1 VEIEHAIDEWKEI
14 LRNNVVVNSNQ
25 IEDVGGF
32 RPRRVPAFLYPESVD
47 EIRAILQIANKHRA
61 PIHPVSTGRNW
72 GLGSKIPVQDNTSIM
87 FLDKINK
94 IIEVNE
100 KFQYVIVEPGVTQ
113 GQLSTYLKMHHPLLV
128 INVGGGG
135 ESISIVG
142 NILERGTGVY
152 GVKNLQDILAMEI
165 MLPDGELIRTGLW
178 NTTLNIDA
186 EFLHTSSEGL
196 GADIRGLFV
205 QSNLG
210 IVTKMVVKLRQ
221 FNHPL
226 IANIMTDNLAEL
238 VETIRIFRS
247 KNYIE
252 PGTNIFDFH
261 QEQGAYYKIENI
273 PSLRWMAVAN
283 VFSSGLIRE
292 AAKACITNYLESKR
306 EFTVEFFDSQGQNNP
321 KHNIDNWLKYS
332 KGIVTNDNIK
342 NLYKHTNL
350 PFKDNFSLDEDFK
363 SSGFLVVNTVVPLD
377 GDKVKGALKVSEEV
391 AALFGITYS
400 DFGFSDLKE
409 FSLKMHWVFIFD
421 KTKPENVSKVHDCR
435 KYLLHQLA
443 KFGVFPQR
451 LDVDSMSI
459 MEDYNHFAYSNLLN
473 KIKNA
478 VDGKQIISPG
488 RYISNYV
495 NKY

>member
-1 VEIEHAIDEWKEI
+1 MKIEQSIDKWKEV
-14 LRNNVVVNSNQ
+14 LGNNIVVNSKQ

-32 RPRRVPAFLYPESVD
+32 KPRQVPAFLYPESVE
-47 EIRAILQIANKHRA
+47 EIRSIVQVANKYGV

-72 GLGSKIPVQDNTSIM
+72 GLGSKIPVQDGTSIV
-87 FLDKINK
+87 FLDRINK

-100 KFQYVIVEPGVTQ
+100 KFQYVVIEPGVTQ
-113 GQLSTYLKMHHPLLV
+113 GQLSTYLKMYHPSLV

-135 ESISIVG
+135 ESISIIG

-165 MLPDGELIRTGLW
+165 VLPDGELVRTGFW
-178 NTTLNIDA
+178 NTTLNNMDA
-186 EFLHTSSEGL
+186 KFLHTSSEGL

-210 IVTKMVVKLRQ
+210 IVTKMVIKLRQ

-226 IANIMTDNLAEL
+226 IVNIMTNNLAEL
-238 VETIRIFRS
+238 IETIRIFRS
-247 KNYIE
+247 KSYVE
-252 PGTNIFDFH
+252 PGTNIFDFR
-261 QEQGAYYKIENI
+261 QERGAYYKIEDM

-283 VFSSGLIRE
+283 VFNSGLIRE
-292 AAKACITNYLESKR
+292 AAKISITNYLASKTG
-306 EFTVEFFDSQGQNNP
+306 FKLDFFDSQEQDSP

-332 KGIVTNDNIK
+332 KGIVTNDNIR
-342 NLYKHTNL
+342 NLYSHVNV
-350 PFKDNFSLDEDFK
+350 PFKDNFNLDEDFK
-363 SSGFLVVNTVVPLD
+363 SSGFLVVNTVAPLD
-377 GDKVKGALKVSEEV
+377 GDMVNRAVKISEEV
-391 AALFGITYS
+391 AELFEITYG

-421 KTKPENVSKVHDCR
+421 KTDPEHVSKVHKCKD
-435 KYLLHQLA
+435 YLLHQLA
-443 KFGVFPQR
+443 KIGVFPQR

-459 MEDYNHFAYSNLLN
+459 MENYNHSAYGNLLC

-478 VDGKQIISPG
+478 VDSKQIISPG
-488 RYISNYV
+488 RYIRSN
-495 NKY
+495 